1 MLKKAGFITLLLVLL
16 LVFLAPLLRSQDQPE
31 ERRKITILAIG
42 AHAGDMEISCG
53 ALLAKQVKLGD
64 RVVLL
69 HLTLGEGGNPRM
81 AADDYGRQKRKEAEA
96 AAAVL
101 GADVIFGKYR
111 DGELPGDAE
120 AVRYVVDVIRQV
132 KPSCIITHWK
142 DGLHRDHVMANY
154 LTREA
159 LLLASLP
166 SFASQYPAHRG
177 VRRVL
182 YTENWEDK
190 DGFFPYTY
198 FDTSDSLQ
206 IWEKCVKEYELFRGG
221 ISSFPYFDYY
231 RSLSVVRGAE
241 SGFSHAVAFDIDSWG
256 KKQALKQIN

>member
-1 MLKKAGFITLLLVLL
+1 MTKNAAFLTLLLLL
-16 LVFLAPLLRSQDQPE
+16 SAPFLSSQNQPE
-31 ERRKITILAIG
+31 ERRKGTILAIG

-53 ALLAKQVKLGD
+53 ALLAKQAKLGD

-69 HLTLGEGGNPRM
+69 HLTLGEGGHPRM
-81 AADDYGRQKRKEAEA
+81 AAEEYGRQKRKEAEA
-96 AAAVL
+96 AATVL
-101 GADVIFGKYR
+101 GAEVIFGKYR

-142 DGLHRDHVMANY
+142 DGLHRDHIMANH
-154 LTREA
+154 LTGEA

-166 SFASQYPAHRG
+166 SYTSQYPAHRG

-190 DGFFPYTY
+190 DGFSPYTY
-198 FDTSDSLQ
+198 FDISDSLE

-221 ISSFPYFDYY
+221 ISSFPYFNYY
-231 RSLSVVRGAE
+231 RSLSGRARGGE
-241 SGFSHAVAFDIDSWG
+241 RFCPRRGV
-256 KKQALKQIN
+256 